1 MKGTPSTSF
10 KMHTNVMMNIRI
22 ITFFAYSS
30 MHAIHGI
37 SSLII
42 ISPPSSFGE
51 YRQLASLL
59 VGTFDDLTSDFAT
72 KASSNN
78 HQREL
83 RFKIDTLQWNLFEK
97 SLTVEHTCNKYTS
110 TARRMQGKKY
120 CVLIAKECI
129 QYNDNNQQ
137 LRVRDDV
144 IGMVEMGMSLCPVL
158 SNFLIS
164 KHGDLDDAANATGLT
179 GNIELSPQP
188 TVGVLCVK
196 SSHQK
201 KGVGQALIHKCE
213 QVAANV
219 WNEPYLFV
227 DIEPNNHNTL
237 RLFEKWGY
245 EYTLNETGEAQ
256 KRNITVSRRRIERS
270 RLHYLLRKELDR
282 TVL

>member
-10 KMHTNVMMNIRI
+10 KMHTNIMMNII
-22 ITFFAYSS
+22 IIAFFAYSS
-30 MHAIHGI
+30 MHAMHGI
-37 SSLII
+37 SALII
-42 ISPPSSFGE
+42 ISPPSTFGD

-59 VGTFDDLTSDFAT
+59 VGTFDDPTSDFAT
-72 KASSNN
+72 IATPDIE
-78 HQREL
+78 QRGL
-83 RFKIDTLQWNLFEK
+83 KCKINALQWNLFEK
-97 SLTVEHTCNKYTS
+97 SMTVEYICNKYTS

-129 QYNDNNQQ
+129 QDNDKNQQ

-144 IGMVEMGMSLCPVL
+144 IGMVEMGMSLCPM
-158 SNFLIS
+158 FS
-164 KHGDLDDAANATGLT
+164 KHGDLDDATNATGSR
-179 GNIELSPQP
+179 GSIELRPQP

-201 KGVGQALIHKCE
+201 KGIGQALIQKCE

-245 EYTLNETGEAQ
+245 AFKLNETGEAQ
-256 KRNITVSRRRIERS
+256 MRNTTVSRRRIERS
-270 RLHYLLRKELDR
+270 RPHYLLRKELDR
-282 TVL
+282 TIP